1 MVGLEQIRRGI
12 LSYITRELTPLLPT
26 WQGVLIEALAPA
38 VLDAKTKEI
47 LNGKLLTGSGLVDGA
62 TVNVDEIY
70 RTVKVSSQGRWP
82 MEIAGFRF
90 AEADLD
96 KLYRY
101 VKEG

>member
-1 MVGLEQIRRGI
+1 MVGLEQVRRGI
-12 LSYITRELTPLLPT
+12 LSYVNKELAPLLPT

-38 VLDAKTKEI
+38 VLDAKMRDI
-47 LNGKLLTGSGLVDGA
+47 LNGKLLTGTGLVDGA
-62 TVNVDEIY
+62 MINAEEIY
-70 RTVKVSSQGRWP
+70 RMLKTSAQGRWP

-90 AEADLD
+90 SEADLD